1 MELSCLQEN
10 LTKGL
15 SVVNRAV
22 SPRSTLDVLGNV
34 LISAEEER
42 VRLSA
47 TNLEIGI
54 HCWIGGEVTE
64 EGSVA
69 VPARILT
76 DFVSSLPPET
86 VDMRLDVRSMRLHL
100 KCGHYTAA
108 INGVDGNEF
117 PIIPLGDGDQSLMVD
132 VDTIRKMIA
141 QTAFAAST
149 QESRPSLTGI
159 LMDVRGD
166 TLTMVASDG
175 YRLSHRTSRLAESV
189 ETPIEVLIPAK
200 AMSELARISGD
211 AADGSQMQIF
221 VNDVQNQV
229 VFHLEGKGS
238 QEKGGAYQ
246 EVTFVS
252 QLIDARFPDY
262 KAIIPK
268 KYAIRAVTDTQSF
281 LKAIRVAYLF
291 ARDEANV
298 VHLELLP
305 GTPGSI
311 LVRARSRDLGE
322 NETQVQAEVEGDG
335 ITIGFNARYLIE
347 ALSVIDTPQVAFET
361 LASNKPGV
369 LKPVGSGE
377 ETFTYV
383 MMPVSPSA

>member
-1 MELSCLQEN
+1 MEFSCLQEN

-54 HCWIGGEVTE
+54 HCWIGAEVAE
-64 EGSVA
+64 DGSVA

-76 DFVSSLPPET
+76 DFVSSLPPEK
-86 VDMRLDVRSMRLHL
+86 VDMKLDVRSMRLHL
-100 KCGHYTAA
+100 DCDHYIAA

-117 PIIPLGDGDQSLMVD
+117 PLIPVGDGDRAFLVD
-132 VDTIRKMIA
+132 VETIRKMVA

-159 LMDVRGD
+159 LMEAQGDV
-166 TLTMVASDG
+166 LSMVASDG
-175 YRLSHRTSRLAESV
+175 YRLSHRTARLSVPV
-189 ETPIEVLIPAK
+189 ETPFDVLVPAK
-200 AMSELARISGD
+200 AMSELARVSAD

-221 VNDVQNQV
+221 VNDVQNQAI
-229 VFHLEGKGS
+229 FHLEGKGS

-246 EVTFVS
+246 EATFVS

-268 KYAIRAVTDTQSF
+268 SHAVEAVTDTQSF

-291 ARDEANV
+291 ARDEANIIR
-298 VHLELLP
+298 LELVP
-305 GTPGSI
+305 GPPGSI
-311 LVRARSRDLGE
+311 LVKARSKELGE
-322 NETQVQAEVEGDG
+322 NETQVQAEVSGG
-335 ITIGFNARYLIE
+335 GLAIGFNARYLIE
-347 ALSVIDTPQVAFET
+347 ALSVVDTPQVALET
-361 LASNKPGV
+361 TAADRPGV

-383 MMPVSPSA
+383 MMPVTLPS

>member
-1 MELSCLQEN
+1 VELSCLQEN

-54 HCWIGGEVTE
+54 HCWIGADVVED
-64 EGSVA
+64 GSVA

-76 DFVSSLPPET
+76 DFVSSLPPEK
-86 VDMRLDVRSMRLHL
+86 VDISLDVRSMRLHL
-100 KCGHYTAA
+100 RCERYTAA
-108 INGVDGNEF
+108 INGIDGNEF
-117 PIIPLGDGDQSLMVD
+117 PIIPLGDGERSLMVD
-132 VDTIRKMIA
+132 VDIFRKMVA

-159 LMDVRGD
+159 LVEARGD

-175 YRLSHRTSRLAESV
+175 YRLSHRTARLDNPVES
-189 ETPIEVLIPAK
+189 PLNVLVPAK
-200 AMSELARISGD
+200 AMAELARISAD
-211 AADGSQMQIF
+211 AADGSQMQIL
-221 VNDVQNQV
+221 VNDIQNQAI
-229 VFHLEGKGS
+229 FHLEGKGS

-252 QLIDARFPDY
+252 QLIDAHFPDY
-262 KAIIPK
+262 KSIIPK

-298 VHLELLP
+298 VRLELVP

-311 LVRARSRDLGE
+311 LVKARSRELGE
-322 NETQVQAEVEGDG
+322 NETQVQAEVVGESLS
-335 ITIGFNARYLIE
+335 IGFNARYLIE
-347 ALSVIDTPQVAFET
+347 ALSVIDTPQVALET
-361 LASNKPGV
+361 TAADRPGV

-377 ETFTYV
+377 EAFTYV
-383 MMPVSPSA
+383 MMPVKPSL